1 MPHFSSMKTLFSGA
15 CSLLNQNSQN
25 QKSKKRLQKN
35 KCKALLTSS
44 EMKKINKMHKQPIK
58 TNTKETNTISNYQSS
73 VKTTQESAQS
83 NCERSNSLLKKEFK
97 TANNNICESQKQ
109 LGTTLHLNKNKNIK
123 KIKQVSIDLQNKIVI
138 QKKIESKKKNE
149 TNPLIKSQD
158 INNSKK
164 NTNKKTSKNS
174 TASRR
179 SISVNTKQTSTFNSN
194 NTNYTNNET
203 SQVHPPSQIFSSI
216 STFKTLFKINEKGKH
231 KITSESQIKELEELN
246 EKLNQIKNQQFN
258 EENKK
263 CIVLNA
269 EMLEED
275 TNDKGNDK
283 KDSKNEEIILN
294 SHQRLQTY
302 KLLLDCINAKFN
314 EIQEIVEHDINNKLN
329 PDSFYNNKVSELHSK
344 IEFTQD
350 HITNQDNNSKCIT
363 INPYD
368 YEDDEMQERSNI
380 IVPQGQAK
388 TEPNNINPII
398 NTNINEPTVS
408 INSELLKT
416 LGEFDENNLISF
428 FSNEM
433 ISFFQPNN
441 NSIITNNNTTLSI
454 IQNQKDIN
462 MSVVNQLN
470 QLKNNNAHN
479 NIKYE
484 HINNDNNNK
493 CLTF

>member
-1 MPHFSSMKTLFSGA
+1 MKTLFIGA
-15 CSLLNQNSQN
+15 CSLLNKNSQN

-58 TNTKETNTISNYQSS
+58 SNTKEINTISNYQSS

-83 NCERSNSLLKKEFK
+83 NCERSNSLLKKEYK
-97 TANNNICESQKQ
+97 SPNNNICESQKQ
-109 LGTTLHLNKNKNIK
+109 LGTALHLNKNKGIK
-123 KIKQVSIDLQNKIVI
+123 KIKQVSIDLQNKNVI
-138 QKKIESKKKNE
+138 KKKIEAKKKSE
-149 TNPLIKSQD
+149 ANPLIKSQD
-158 INNSKK
+158 INSKK
-164 NTNKKTSKNS
+164 YNNKQTSKNS
-174 TASRR
+174 TVSRR

-203 SQVHPPSQIFSSI
+203 SQGHPPSQIFSSI
-216 STFKTLFKINEKGKH
+216 STFKTLFKINDKSKH
-231 KITSESQIKELEELN
+231 KITSASQIKELEELN

-275 TNDKGNDK
+275 THDKETEK

-314 EIQEIVEHDINNKLN
+314 EIQEIVENDINNKLN
-329 PDSFYNNKVSELHSK
+329 PDSYYNSKVSELHSK

-350 HITNQDNNSKCIT
+350 HITNQPNSSKCIT

-416 LGEFDENNLISF
+416 LGEFDESNLISF

-454 IQNQKDIN
+454 IQNQKDIS
-462 MSVVNQLN
+462 MTIVN

-479 NIKYE
+479 NIKNE
-484 HINNDNNNK
+484 RINNNNNK